1 MSGTRGE
8 LSSDEGTGDNCH
20 LHRTWQQRY
29 WAGWDLYT
37 PGGPVFLLIGGE
49 GEESPGWLQAGA
61 LRDYAQQF
69 GGLHPSSDTS
79 EAFCDR
85 SHVYSGAQI
94 LR

>member
-8 LSSDEGTGDNCH
+8 LSSDVGTGAHGH

-29 WAGWDLYT
+29 WAGWDFYT

-61 LRDYAQQF
+61 LHDYAKQF
-69 GGLHPSSDTS
+69 GGLHTSSDKS
-79 EAFCDR
+79 
-85 SHVYSGAQI
+85 
-94 LR
+94 